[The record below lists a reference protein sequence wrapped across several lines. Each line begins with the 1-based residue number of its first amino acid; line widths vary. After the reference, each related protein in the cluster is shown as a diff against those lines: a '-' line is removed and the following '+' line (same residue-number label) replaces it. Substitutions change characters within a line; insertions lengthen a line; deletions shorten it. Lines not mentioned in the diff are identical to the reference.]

1 VILHRVGLAPR
12 SCPGFRS
19 LVVSVALLLGLH
31 VVPAAAQRVLTQPE
45 RVISVSK
52 GASALLVNP
61 VPIQRFT
68 VGEPGTA
75 EALVLSP
82 TEVLINGKA
91 LGTTTL
97 FLWDNA
103 TTVRVYSVEVTADAP
118 ALQRY
123 IRNALPQEEIEVSA
137 SGNSVA
143 LNGAVKDPNSV
154 ARAIEIAKTSGAAVI
169 DNLVAPP
176 AVQVMLLV
184 RFAEVNRTALREFST
199 RLTQVNADEIR
210 GDTPTNWRTTTSGDG
225 TISFFMSQPGN
236 SIDAF
241 IQALKTKGDFR
252 SLAEPNLMTLP
263 GKEAY
268 FLAGGRFPFPTI
280 QGGAGGISNGV
291 TIQFEE
297 FGVKLRFTPTITR
310 SKAIRIKLEPE
321 VSSLDFAN
329 GLVISGFE
337 IPTILTRKA
346 TTEVELSE
354 GQYLAIA
361 GLLDNRTIDNVTKIP
376 ILGDIPI
383 LGSLFRSKS
392 LQQSRT
398 ELLILITPKLVMA
411 SATPTPLPTG
421 EQMNWKWDGSLR
433 GPANPAAAQP
443 AQPAAPDQR

>member
-1 VILHRVGLAPR
+1 VIPHHADLVNSPR
-12 SCPGFRS
+12 SRPSWLVLVAMAFALAIPASGAAQQ
-19 LVVSVALLLGLH
+19 VVSQ
-31 VVPAAAQRVLTQPE
+31 PQRV
-45 RVISVSK
+45 VSVSK

-61 VPIQRFT
+61 VPIQRFS
-68 VGEPGTA
+68 VGEPGIA

-82 TEVLINGKA
+82 TEVLINGKS

-123 IRNALPQEEIEVSA
+123 LRNAMPQEEIEVSA

-154 ARAIEIAKTSGAAVI
+154 ARAIEIAKTSGATVI

-176 AVQVMLLV
+176 AVQVLLQV
-184 RFAEVNRTALREFST
+184 RFAEVNRTALKEFST
-199 RLTQVNADEIR
+199 QLTQVNADEID
-210 GDTPTNWRTTTSGDG
+210 GETPTSWRTTTSGDG
-225 TISFFMSQPGN
+225 TISFFMSQPGS

-280 QGGAGGISNGV
+280 QGGTAGNAV

-297 FGVKLRFTPTITR
+297 FGVKLRFTPNITR

-346 TTEVELSE
+346 STEVELSE

-392 LQQSRT
+392 LQQSRN

>member
-1 VILHRVGLAPR
+1 MISHRVGLAPR
-12 SCPGFRS
+12 SYRGLRW
-19 LVVSVALLLGLH
+19 LVASVALLLGLH
-31 VVPAAAQRVLTQPE
+31 AAPVAAQRVITQPE
-45 RVISVSK
+45 RVVSVSK

-61 VPIQRFT
+61 VPIQRFS
-68 VGEPGTA
+68 VGEPTIA

-82 TEVLINGKA
+82 TEVLINGKS

-123 IRNALPQEEIEVSA
+123 IQNALPQEQIEVSA

-143 LNGAVKDPNSV
+143 LNGSVKDPTSV
-154 ARAIEIAKTSGAAVI
+154 ARAIEIAKTSGATVI
-169 DNLVAPP
+169 DNLIAPP
-176 AVQVMLLV
+176 AVQVMLQV

-199 RLTQVNADEIR
+199 RLTQVNADEI
-210 GDTPTNWRTTTSGDG
+210 DTETPTNWRTTTSGDG
-225 TISFFMSQPGN
+225 TIAFFMAQPGA

-280 QGGAGGISNGV
+280 QAGGSNNAV

-297 FGVKLRFTPTITR
+297 FGVKLRFTPNITR

-361 GLLDNRTIDNVTKIP
+361 GLLDNRSIDNLTKIP

-383 LGSLFRSKS
+383 LGMLFRSKS
-392 LQQSRT
+392 LQQSRN

-411 SATPTPLPTG
+411 SSTPTPLPTG
-421 EQMNWKWDGSLR
+421 EQMNWKWDGSLK

-443 AQPAAPDQR
+443 AAPAAPDQR

>member
-1 VILHRVGLAPR
+1 VISHRVGLAPGCR
-12 SCPGFRS
+12 PGLRR
-19 LVVSVALLLGLH
+19 LVASVAFLLLGLH
-31 VVPAAAQRVLTQPE
+31 AVPAAAQRVLTQPE
-45 RVISVSK
+45 RVVSVSK

-61 VPIQRFT
+61 VPIQRFS
-68 VGEPGTA
+68 VGEPSIA

-82 TEVLINGKA
+82 TEVLINGKS

-123 IRNALPQEEIEVSA
+123 IRNAMPQEEIEVSA

-176 AVQVMLLV
+176 AVQVMLQV
-184 RFAEVNRTALREFST
+184 RFAEVNRTALKEFST
-199 RLTQVNADEIR
+199 RLTQVNADEID
-210 GDTPTNWRTTTSGDG
+210 GDTPTSWRTTTSGDG
-225 TISFFMSQPGN
+225 TISFFMSQPGS
-236 SIDAF
+236 SIDAL
-241 IQALKTKGDFR
+241 IQALKSKGDFR

-263 GKEAY
+263 GQEAY
-268 FLAGGRFPFPTI
+268 FLAGGRFPFPTT
-280 QGGAGGISNGV
+280 QAGGGNAI
-291 TIQFEE
+291 TIRFEE
-297 FGVKLRFTPTITR
+297 FGVKLRFTPNITR

-361 GLLDNRTIDNVTKIP
+361 GLLDNRIVDNLTKIP

-392 LQQSRT
+392 LQQTRT

-421 EQMNWKWDGSLR
+421 ELMNWKWDGSLR

-443 AQPAAPDQR
+443 AVPAAPDQR

>member
-1 VILHRVGLAPR
+1 
-12 SCPGFRS
+12 
-19 LVVSVALLLGLH
+19 
-31 VVPAAAQRVLTQPE
+31 
-45 RVISVSK
+45 
-52 GASALLVNP
+52 
-61 VPIQRFT
+61 
-68 VGEPGTA
+68 
-75 EALVLSP
+75 
-82 TEVLINGKA
+82 
-91 LGTTTL
+91 
-97 FLWDNA
+97 
-103 TTVRVYSVEVTADAP
+103 VEVTADAP

-123 IRNALPQEEIEVSA
+123 IRNAMPQEEIEVSA

-176 AVQVMLLV
+176 AVQVMLQV
-184 RFAEVNRTALREFST
+184 RFAEVNRTALKEFST
-199 RLTQVNADEIR
+199 RLTQVNADELR

-225 TISFFMSQPGN
+225 SISFFMSQPGS
-236 SIDAF
+236 SIDAL

-252 SLAEPNLMTLP
+252 SLAEPNLVTLP

-280 QGGAGGISNGV
+280 QGGAGATNAI
-291 TIQFEE
+291 TIRFEE
-297 FGVKLRFTPTITR
+297 FGVKLRFTPDITR

-392 LQQSRT
+392 LQQTRT

-411 SATPTPLPTG
+411 SATPTALPTG

-443 AQPAAPDQR
+443 AVPAAPDQR

>member
-1 VILHRVGLAPR
+1 M
-12 SCPGFRS
+12 
-19 LVVSVALLLGLH
+19 LGLH
-31 VVPAAAQRVLTQPE
+31 AVPAAAQRVLTQPE
-45 RVISVSK
+45 RVVSVSK

-61 VPIQRFT
+61 VPIQRFS
-68 VGEPGTA
+68 VGEPTIA

-82 TEVLINGKA
+82 TEVLINGKS

-123 IRNALPQEEIEVSA
+123 IRNAMPQEDIEISA

-154 ARAIEIAKTSGAAVI
+154 ARAIEIAKTSGATVI

-176 AVQVMLLV
+176 AVQVMLQV
-184 RFAEVNRTALREFST
+184 RFAEVNRTALKEFST
-199 RLTQVNADEIR
+199 RLTQVNADEID
-210 GDTPTNWRTTTSGDG
+210 GNTPTNWRTTTSGDG
-225 TISFFMSQPGN
+225 TISFFMSQPGS
-236 SIDAF
+236 SIDAL

-280 QGGAGGISNGV
+280 QGGAAGASATSV

-297 FGVKLRFTPTITR
+297 FGVKLRFTPNITR

-443 AQPAAPDQR
+443 AEPAAPDQR

>member
-1 VILHRVGLAPR
+1 MILHRVGLAPR
-12 SCPGFRS
+12 PCPGLRW
-19 LVVSVALLLGLH
+19 LVASVALLLGLH
-31 VVPAAAQRVLTQPE
+31 AVPAAAQRVLTQPE

-61 VPIQRFT
+61 VPIQRFS
-68 VGEPGTA
+68 VGEPSIA

-97 FLWDNA
+97 FVWDNA
-103 TTVRVYSVEVTADAP
+103 TTVRVFSVEVTADAP

-123 IRNALPQEEIEVSA
+123 IRIALPQEEIEVSA

-154 ARAIEIAKTSGAAVI
+154 ARAIEIAKTSGATVI
-169 DNLVAPP
+169 DNLIAPP
-176 AVQVMLLV
+176 AVQVMLQV

-199 RLTQVNADEIR
+199 RLTQVNADEID
-210 GDTPTNWRTTTSGDG
+210 GNTPTTWRTTTTAG
-225 TISFFMSQPGN
+225 TIAFFMSQPG
-236 SIDAF
+236 SGATIDAF

-263 GKEAY
+263 GREAY

-280 QGGAGGISNGV
+280 QGGGTSNAV

-297 FGVKLRFTPTITR
+297 FGVKLRFTPNITR

-383 LGSLFRSKS
+383 LGTLFRSKS

-421 EQMNWKWDGSLR
+421 EQMNWKWDGSLK

>member
-12 SCPGFRS
+12 PWPGLRS
-19 LVVSVALLLGLH
+19 LAASVALLLGLH
-31 VVPAAAQRVLTQPE
+31 AVPAAAQRVLTQPE
-45 RVISVSK
+45 RVVSVSK

-61 VPIQRFT
+61 VPIQRFS
-68 VGEPGTA
+68 VGEPTIA

-82 TEVLINGKA
+82 TEVLINGKS

-123 IRNALPQEEIEVSA
+123 IRNAMPQEEIEVSA

-169 DNLVAPP
+169 DNLIAPP
-176 AVQVMLLV
+176 AVQVMLQV

-199 RLTQVNADEIR
+199 RLTQVNADEID
-210 GDTPTNWRTTTSGDG
+210 GETPTNWRTTTSGDG
-225 TISFFMSQPGN
+225 TISFFMSQPGS

-280 QGGAGGISNGV
+280 QGGAGATNAI
-291 TIQFEE
+291 TIRFEE
-297 FGVKLRFTPTITR
+297 FGVRLRFTPEITR

>member
-1 VILHRVGLAPR
+1 VILHRVGLAPGI
-12 SCPGFRS
+12 CPGLRW
-19 LVVSVALLLGLH
+19 LVASVALLLGLLP
-31 VVPAAAQRVLTQPE
+31 VPASAQRVLTQPE
-45 RVISVSK
+45 RVVSVSK

-61 VPIQRFT
+61 VPIQRFS
-68 VGEPGTA
+68 VGEPTIA

-82 TEVLINGKA
+82 TEVLINGKS

-123 IRNALPQEEIEVSA
+123 IRNAMPQEEIEVSA

-154 ARAIEIAKTSGAAVI
+154 PRAVEIAKTSGATVI
-169 DNLVAPP
+169 DNLIAPP
-176 AVQVMLLV
+176 AVQVMLQV
-184 RFAEVNRTALREFST
+184 RFAEVNRTALKEFSS
-199 RLTQVNADEIR
+199 RLTQVNADEID
-210 GDTPTNWRTTTSGDG
+210 GETPTFWRTTTSGDG
-225 TISFFMSQPGN
+225 TISFFMSQPGS

-241 IQALKTKGDFR
+241 IRALKTKGDFR

-280 QGGAGGISNGV
+280 QGGGANAAAV

-297 FGVKLRFTPTITR
+297 FGVKLRFTPNITR

-329 GLVISGFE
+329 GLVISGFT

-411 SATPTPLPTG
+411 SVTPTPLPTG
-421 EQMNWKWDGSLR
+421 EQMNWKWDGSLK

>member
-1 VILHRVGLAPR
+1 VISYRVGQAPGSR
-12 SCPGFRS
+12 SGVRQ

-31 VVPAAAQRVLTQPE
+31 PASAAAQRVLTQPE
-45 RVISVSK
+45 RVVSVSK

-61 VPIQRFT
+61 VPIQRFS
-68 VGEPGTA
+68 VGEPTIA

-97 FLWDNA
+97 FLWDSG
-103 TTVRVYSVEVTADAP
+103 TQVRIYSVEVTADAP

-123 IRNALPQEEIEVSA
+123 IRNAMPQEEIEVSA

-143 LNGAVKDPNSV
+143 LNGSVKDPTSV
-154 ARAIEIAKTSGAAVI
+154 ARAIEIAKVSGATVI

-176 AVQVMLLV
+176 AVQVMLQV
-184 RFAEVNRTALREFST
+184 RFAEVNRTALKEFST
-199 RLTQVNADEIR
+199 RLTQVNADELD
-210 GDTPTNWRTTTSGDG
+210 GNTPATWRTTTSGDG
-225 TISFFMSQPGN
+225 SISFFMAQGGS
-236 SIDAF
+236 SIDAL
-241 IQALKTKGDFR
+241 IQALKTRGDFR

-280 QGGAGGISNGV
+280 QGGTGATSNAV

-297 FGVKLRFTPTITR
+297 FGVKLRFTPDIAR
-310 SKAIRIKLEPE
+310 SGAIRIKLEPE

-329 GLVISGFE
+329 GLVIEGFE

-346 TTEVELSE
+346 TTEVELNE

>member
-1 VILHRVGLAPR
+1 VISHRVGLAPGSR
-12 SCPGFRS
+12 PGLRW
-19 LVVSVALLLGLH
+19 LVASVALLLGLH
-31 VVPAAAQRVLTQPE
+31 AVPAAAQRVLTQPE
-45 RVISVSK
+45 RVVSVSK

-61 VPIQRFT
+61 VPIQRFS
-68 VGEPGTA
+68 VGEPTIA

-82 TEVLINGKA
+82 TEVLINGKT

-123 IRNALPQEEIEVSA
+123 IRNAMPQEEIEVSA

-154 ARAIEIAKTSGAAVI
+154 ARAIEIAKTSGATVI

-176 AVQVMLLV
+176 AVQVLLQV
-184 RFAEVNRTALREFST
+184 RFAEVNRTVLKEFST
-199 RLTQVNADEIR
+199 RLTQVNADEID
-210 GDTPTNWRTTTSGDG
+210 GDTPTSWRTTTSGDG
-225 TISFFMSQPGN
+225 TISFFMSQPGS
-236 SIDAF
+236 SIDAL

-252 SLAEPNLMTLP
+252 TLAEPNLMTLP
-263 GKEAY
+263 GREAY

-280 QGGAGGISNGV
+280 QAGGGATTNAV
-291 TIQFEE
+291 TIVFEE
-297 FGVKLRFTPTITR
+297 FGVKLRFTPNITR

-354 GQYLAIA
+354 GQFLAIA
-361 GLLDNRTIDNVTKIP
+361 GLLDNRMVDNLTKIP

-411 SATPTPLPTG
+411 SATATPLPTG
-421 EQMNWKWDGSLR
+421 ETMNWKWDGSLR